1 MTIQTQPTDALDA
14 EIGRYVAQGY
24 KLEYRHGNTAVIV
37 FGKRPNHV
45 LHLILSII
53 TFGLWLIVWL
63 IVSLTGGEKRRLLVL
78 EVDGSVSYRKP

>member
-1 MTIQTQPTDALDA
+1 MTMSTQPTDALDT
-14 EIGRYVAQGY
+14 EIGRYVAKGY
-24 KLEYRHGNTAVIV
+24 KLEYRHGNTAVIA

-78 EVDGSVSYRKP
+78 EADGSVSYRKP

>member
-1 MTIQTQPTDALDA
+1 MTMQPAPTDALDA

-24 KLEYRHGNTAVIV
+24 RLEYRHGNTAVIA

-53 TFGLWLIVWL
+53 TFGVWLIVWL
-63 IVSLTGGEKRRLLVL
+63 IVAATGGEKRRLLVL
-78 EVDGSVSYRKP
+78 EADGTVSYRKP